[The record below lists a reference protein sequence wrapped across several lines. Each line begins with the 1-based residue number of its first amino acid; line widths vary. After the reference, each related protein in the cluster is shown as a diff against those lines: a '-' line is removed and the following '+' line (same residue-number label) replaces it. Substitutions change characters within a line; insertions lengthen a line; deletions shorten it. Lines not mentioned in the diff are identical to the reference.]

1 MKAAKIVFWNEN
13 DERYEMQLGQL
24 TCDSLIL
31 NGQDT
36 ANVAMFDISHPY
48 PGSSRYTLRLVSG
61 PLETTGMSD
70 VIVPQKI
77 SFIGETTLGGS
88 VMLNSRTQVTGS
100 FEVYSSATFNG
111 DTTFKK
117 LTVGSHET
125 DEETGNI
132 VPSNSTTEM
141 NGDVRVYGNLTLFET
156 LDESSENGEGGKAW
170 LPWILGV
177 RKLEADPETRQG
189 NEGPGNIIFY
199 GNLEPETS
207 ETMSIGSQDKV
218 VKEIHTDVLHANTI
232 VCDSFDG
239 GSGGSTEI
247 PTTLQ
252 STSNLIVG
260 SHTESDDGILPST
273 GVSELNGMLK
283 IYGGLNM
290 VETKGTP
297 LFSSGGGVIYVPTL
311 THVKKIEAVN
321 GGGGAATIYGTIQLA
336 GHLVPGYTNKIN
348 IGTAENALKEV
359 HTNTLDVQDTASV
372 KNLIVAPNAGDT
384 FKLGSH
390 TVNSSDNSITTQN
403 SIYECNGRF
412 DVYGGISVKK
422 TNGVQAFSSGGG
434 FISASELK
442 GIEVIS
448 GTQAGGN
455 FSPIVI
461 KGGLLPE
468 EQENGNSLGNDN
480 TRWDAV
486 CSKTLYTYDIVFT
499 ESDPLHTISRRSVS
513 GRILQQYVMNL
524 AFVGY
529 RYSQYHA
536 TVGSIGNAVSQVWDE
551 MSSENGYKLTLET
564 LRDDSLSDES
574 PQRYTFD
581 LRSLSDASFSGDTIQ
596 KLSVPIGGLVMAQM
610 PYEFAQAHKDEE
622 FHAGMVIE
630 INDSSLAN
638 QWTEA
643 FYGFDASSGEE
654 YIAGSHVLE
663 EGLYRVIMGFSIVET
678 YQGDVRGPFDKP
690 ILLQRIR

>member
-77 SFIGETTLGGS
+77 AFIGETTLGGS

-156 LDESSENGEGGKAW
+156 LDESRESGEGGKAW

-260 SHTESDDGILPST
+260 SHTESNDVLQPST
-273 GVSELNGMLK
+273 GVSELNGRVD
-283 IYGGLNM
+283 IYGGVRVLN
-290 VETKGTP
+290 TAYN
-297 LFSSGGGVIYVPTL
+297 SI
-311 THVKKIEAVN
+311 
-321 GGGGAATIYGTIQLA
+321 GGGGYLSVSTIRDVEKIERITGAGGQAAIYGTVALA
-336 GHLVPGYTNKIN
+336 GNFEPAYPDKVSL
-348 IGTAENALKEV
+348 GTADKPFKDFHTDALNVYKSA
-359 HTNTLDVQDTASV
+359 TI
-372 KNLIVAPNAGDT
+372 KNLTVAPNAGDT

-422 TNGVQAFSSGGG
+422 TNGVQAFSTGGG

-448 GTQAGGN
+448 GVQYGGN
-455 FSPIVI
+455 YRQITVMGSPILKETSNQKSTISLSNESYTKTKLVQDI
-461 KGGLLPE
+461 TFIHEDEGYFEG
-468 EQENGNSLGNDN
+468 NGYSWTEKASINGCKITVSSLRDDYTDINADPSFYSLDL
-480 TRWDAV
+480 R
-486 CSKTLYTYDIVFT
+486 TLSSAQTN
-499 ESDPLHTISRRSVS
+499 ESTHTIS
-513 GRILQQYVMNL
+513 
-524 AFVGY
+524 
-529 RYSQYHA
+529 
-536 TVGSIGNAVSQVWDE
+536 
-551 MSSENGYKLTLET
+551 
-564 LRDDSLSDES
+564 
-574 PQRYTFD
+574 
-581 LRSLSDASFSGDTIQ
+581 
-596 KLSVPIGGLVMAQM
+596 VPVGGLVMAQM
-610 PYEFAQAHKDEE
+610 SSEFAQAHKDEE
-622 FHAGMVIE
+622 FHAGAVIE
-630 INDSSLAN
+630 INDSSTTWWA
-638 QWTEA
+638 EA
-643 FYGFDASSGEE
+643 VYGYDASSGSE
-654 YIAGSHVLE
+654 YIYGSHRLE
-663 EGLYRVIMGFSIVET
+663 SGTYRVITGFNIVET
-678 YQGDVRGPFDKP
+678 YQGEIRCPNQ
-690 ILLQRIR
+690 ILLQRIH